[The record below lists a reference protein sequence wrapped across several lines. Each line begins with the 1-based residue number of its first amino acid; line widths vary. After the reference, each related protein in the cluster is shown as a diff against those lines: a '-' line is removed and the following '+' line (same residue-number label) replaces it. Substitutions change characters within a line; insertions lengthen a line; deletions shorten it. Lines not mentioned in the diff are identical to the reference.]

1 MMIDIEAFKNQLLKH
16 KAELETTIT
25 QATDAAKPVELDQTV
40 VGRVS
45 RIDAIQQQEMT
56 LAAQRRR
63 VEQIQKIE
71 AALRRIASGDFGYCI
86 KCGEDIAEKRLELDP
101 AIPTCIN
108 CAQGV

>member
-1 MMIDIEAFKNQLLKH
+1 MAIEIEDFKKQLLKQ
-16 KAELETTIT
+16 KEELEMTIT
-25 QATDAAKPVELDQTV
+25 QATDASKPVELDQTV

-71 AALRRIASGDFGYCI
+71 AALRRIKSGDFGYCV

-108 CAQGV
+108 CAQGA

>member
-1 MMIDIEAFKNQLLKH
+1 MAINSEAFKKKLLAQKV
-16 KAELETTIT
+16 ELEATIE

-71 AALRRIASGDFGYCI
+71 AALGRIKSGDFGCCV
-86 KCGEDIAEKRLELDP
+86 KCGEDIAEKRLALDP

-108 CAQGV
+108 CAQGA

>member
-1 MMIDIEAFKNQLLKH
+1 MTIDIETFKDQLLKH
-16 KAELETTIT
+16 RAELETTIT
-25 QATDAAKPVELDQTV
+25 QAADAAKPVELDQTV

-71 AALRRIASGDFGYCI
+71 AALRRIETCDFGYCV
-86 KCGEDIAEKRLELDP
+86 KCGEGIAEKRLELDP
-101 AIPTCIN
+101 AIPTCIS
-108 CAQGV
+108 CALGS